1 MKHTHTAT
9 PVRLSTF
16 LSCGTLPFRL
26 WFLHRSFRTL
36 LSTSFIHE
44 KPSCVISTY
53 LFGCLGSK
61 SYLSLSLSVLQCT
74 FSPCDLGWIFPRSI
88 LSLFPYLKKLFL
100 HWRGRHFLS
109 RPSCSHHVQTAISS
123 FRFRSPPKK
132 SFHWEVSLIAQSQQR
147 KKIPSQKNCISKSP
161 VEKSSVVPS
170 NVCLGSATRITN
182 FTNHS
187 HHYTASTTRCKE

>member
-1 MKHTHTAT
+1 MIHSSII
-9 PVRLSTF
+9 VRSELST
-16 LSCGTLPFRL
+16 PF
-26 WFLHRSFRTL
+26 H
-36 LSTSFIHE
+36 FIHE

-61 SYLSLSLSVLQCT
+61 SYLSPSLSLSVLQCT
-74 FSPCDLGWIFPRSI
+74 FSPCDFWLDFSRST
-88 LSLFPYLKKLFL
+88 LFSFPYLRNCSCIEEGDTLFALFVLTSRANCDQLIPFPFSAKKPFL
-100 HWRGRHFLS
+100 PLGGLTH
-109 RPSCSHHVQTAISS
+109 CSVPA
-123 FRFRSPPKK
+123 
-132 SFHWEVSLIAQSQQR
+132 A